1 VKGTT
6 VHHYTI
12 ISIVGILKFR
22 KKQSVKRSLLNIK
35 FINIA
40 VNAFRLKG
48 GSWMSLKS
56 KLKIESVGMFA
67 ASVFYALVG
76 IICFV
81 EFPMAIFP
89 PHIGIIGILSL
100 ITAYGL
106 LKNRI
111 WTIWVV
117 IALSFIATTFSVYT
131 LYSAFQKDLLLDIIM
146 IAYLILTWIF
156 TAYTAAKRKT
166 LES

>member
-1 VKGTT
+1 
-6 VHHYTI
+6 
-12 ISIVGILKFR
+12 
-22 KKQSVKRSLLNIK
+22 
-35 FINIA
+35 
-40 VNAFRLKG
+40 
-48 GSWMSLKS
+48 MSLKS

-67 ASVFYALVG
+67 AFVFYALVG
-76 IICFV
+76 IICF
-81 EFPMAIFP
+81 AALTITNFP

-100 ITAYGL
+100 VTAYGL
-106 LKNRI
+106 FKKRV

-117 IALSFIATTFSVYT
+117 VALFFIATTFSAYT
-131 LYSAFQKDLLLDIIM
+131 LYRAFGNDLLLDITA